1 MTQPANVSS
10 IRTNHYR
17 GANQAAPP
25 TPDLVAAEETVKRPS
40 DPYEW
45 LEAIRAHAIDMMS
58 QAYEKSSP
66 EWKTEMN
73 KVTLFLDRATVD
85 YRDLPPGMAGRTHV
99 GSDWFLVD
107 TGFYWTDWG
116 EGDVEIPQ
124 SAFDN
129 LAAVM
134 IHEATH
140 NSGIKNECLTDTVP
154 DYVLKTLGKE
164 MRVGYHCGWDLT
176 NPPQR
181 TPQDTG
187 FVRTENPESTFSP
200 HQGERAF
207 DINVLPTKQ
216 QAIAG
221 AQVNLTAA
229 RAKKMRGWQAAPVNS
244 MEYGAGAQTGFVNL
258 GGRPM
263 EMGALVQ
270 VGGANISSGG
280 QSNPMSTL
288 VQVGALNVAK
298 ERGAAKLTSVVQ
310 VGIVNYSK
318 PSDETT
324 CLSDFTGGV
333 MPLVNVCWSP
343 LGRK

>member
-25 TPDLVAAEETVKRPS
+25 TPDVVAAEETVKRPS

-154 DYVLKTLGKE
+154 DYVLKTLGNKCGSGTTV
-164 MRVGYHCGWDLT
+164 VGTSRTHPREPHKIPASCGQKILKALSRLT
-176 NPPQR
+176 
-181 TPQDTG
+181 
-187 FVRTENPESTFSP
+187 
-200 HQGERAF
+200 
-207 DINVLPTKQ
+207 K
-216 QAIAG
+216 
-221 AQVNLTAA
+221 
-229 RAKKMRGWQAAPVNS
+229 
-244 MEYGAGAQTGFVNL
+244 
-258 GGRPM
+258 
-263 EMGALVQ
+263 
-270 VGGANISSGG
+270 
-280 QSNPMSTL
+280 
-288 VQVGALNVAK
+288 AK
-298 ERGAAKLTSVVQ
+298 ELLTSMFFPRS
-310 VGIVNYSK
+310 SK
-318 PSDETT
+318 PSPALRST
-324 CLSDFTGGV
+324 
-333 MPLVNVCWSP
+333 
-343 LGRK
+343 